1 MGDGTAW
8 LSWLRLVS
16 SSMEAGCFRCSSVRR
31 GATVRKPATGIARMT
46 LLAQACERRDG
57 KMTEQEASP
66 VEQRIR
72 MKGGNMLRSNALT
85 IGQLSRRTGVPI
97 KVLRHYEDLGFLYTL
112 GRSESNYR
120 LFGEEVV
127 WCVQVIQGLRSLGLT
142 LKEIQALV
150 TCYLERPGEPSGV
163 LLEAQLAQAVAR
175 VEAQI
180 TALQALRQR
189 ILEFQAACAGAPTPP
204 AASALVQL
212 LVSDPRRSAMPSAS

>member
-1 MGDGTAW
+1 MTVQD
-8 LSWLRLVS
+8 VS
-16 SSMEAGCFRCSSVRR
+16 
-31 GATVRKPATGIARMT
+31 PI
-46 LLAQACERRDG
+46 
-57 KMTEQEASP
+57 
-66 VEQRIR
+66 EQRIR
-72 MKGGNMLRSNALT
+72 MKGGDMLRSNAMT

-97 KVLRHYEDLGFLYTL
+97 KVLRTYEDLGFLYTL

-120 LFGEEVV
+120 LFGEEAL

-163 LLEAQLAQAVAR
+163 LLEAQLAQALAR

-180 TALQALRQR
+180 SILQALRQR
-189 ILEFQAACAGAPTPP
+189 ILEFQAACAGTPARP

-212 LVSDPRRSAMPSAS
+212 LASDPYHSAV